1 MSNSSSTDADQDA
14 FVKSELSKFIME
26 HTGLDALSSIDEI
39 VLSYIIGVLESLG
52 SAYSPDD
59 VFDVDEFAEMMT
71 AYLPAFS
78 NIHSSHT
85 YAWMLNL
92 ANRLKEDSRKK
103 DKSTIGLAEGSLF
116 MACERQRTISE
127 NSNQGSVSGRR
138 QHTRSRRKSY
148 QSSNSYSS
156 SQSEDD
162 EKCITVTNF
171 ESSELE
177 TLTEMFPHLHIV
189 EVKQFLSIA
198 DGDCEKA
205 VQLILQKEESGLVLN
220 KPLISKSNVPHVLN
234 SKEKLVED
242 KQLREQILKRY
253 AYIDQDD
260 DVREHKPVAPKTEP
274 KKLIRYRDNKIVS
287 IKGERYSE
295 IKKSEGEG
303 DPK

>member
-52 SAYSPDD
+52 SANSPDD

-92 ANRLKEDSRKK
+92 ANRLKEDSREK

-162 EKCITVTNF
+162 EKCIT
-171 ESSELE
+171 SSADEEALTQSDFGE
-177 TLTEMFPHLHIV
+177 TEDVLP
-189 EVKQFLSIA
+189 S
-198 DGDCEKA
+198 DSD
-205 VQLILQKEESGLVLN
+205 EETIDINSPGPLN
-220 KPLISKSNVPHVLN
+220 I
-234 SKEKLVED
+234 
-242 KQLREQILKRY
+242 
-253 AYIDQDD
+253 
-260 DVREHKPVAPKTEP
+260 PVG
-274 KKLIRYRDNKIVS
+274 N
-287 IKGERYSE
+287 G
-295 IKKSEGEG
+295 
-303 DPK
+303 